1 LISCYLFPDAGT
13 SKKIFD
19 RLIKSPSASILSE
32 SAIVLV
38 THAAHFLNR
47 VDLLMVVVE
56 GEAKFLGTWAD
67 LSGFTPDDQ
76 KTRDAIEYIRSS
88 VQEGAEIEGGGK
100 VGPKSGGVVLDDDD
114 PDGKKNDGKVMTV
127 EEREHGLSSLKTW
140 LLWFKYA
147 GGVPFL
153 VVQFF
158 LLTLDRLAY
167 VASEYWL

>member
-1 LISCYLFPDAGT
+1 M
-13 SKKIFD
+13 
-19 RLIKSPSASILSE
+19 
-32 SAIVLV
+32 

-47 VDLLMVVVE
+47 VNTIMVVVE
-56 GEAKFLGTWAD
+56 GKAKFLGTWAD

-76 KTRDAIEYIRSS
+76 KTKDAIEYIRSS
-88 VQEGAEIEGGGK
+88 VQEGAESEDGGT
-100 VGPKSGGVVLDDDD
+100 VGPKSGKVVLDDDDD
-114 PDGKKNDGKVMTV
+114 PDGKKDDGKLMTV

-153 VVQFF
+153 VMQFL

>member
-47 VDLLMVVVE
+47 VDMIMVVVE

-67 LSGFTPDDQ
+67 LSVFTTDDQ
-76 KTRDAIEYIRSS
+76 KTTDAIEYIRSS
-88 VQEGAEIEGGGK
+88 VQEGAEIEGGEK
-100 VGPKSGGVVLDDDD
+100 VGPKRGEVVLDDD
-114 PDGKKNDGKVMTV
+114 PDGKKNDGKVITV
-127 EEREHGLSSLKTW
+127 EEREHGLSSLRTW

-153 VVQFF
+153 VMQFL

-167 VASEYWL
+167 VSSEYWL

>member
-47 VDLLMVVVE
+47 VDMIMVVVE

-67 LSGFTPDDQ
+67 LSVFTTDDQ
-76 KTRDAIEYIRSS
+76 KTTDAIEYIRSS

-100 VGPKSGGVVLDDDD
+100 VGPKSGEVVLDDD
-114 PDGKKNDGKVMTV
+114 PDGKKNDGKVITV
-127 EEREHGLSSLKTW
+127 EEREHGLSSLSTW

-153 VVQFF
+153 VMQFL

-167 VASEYWL
+167 VSSEYWL